1 MRRRAEQCTHNQHP
15 ERFARW
21 KLPGI
26 SSCNKTTNLYKW
38 LLLRIVESTC
48 IAFQS
53 EKLKIIYIIRETCV
67 IPFQR
72 FVPKFNLTCWCVQ
85 FFLHIVV
92 LFLFLPQKSFASCQL
107 QQTTNDACKTHGN
120 YDDGI
125 LTTTELPK
133 YQRIVSV

>member
-1 MRRRAEQCTHNQHP
+1 MNNISNAERAEQCTHNQHP

-85 FFLHIVV
+85 FPPYRCCVV
-92 LFLFLPQKSFASCQL
+92 FVPPPKKFCVLSTSTNYK
-107 QQTTNDACKTHGN
+107 NDACKTHGN
-120 YDDGI
+120 
-125 LTTTELPK
+125 
-133 YQRIVSV
+133 